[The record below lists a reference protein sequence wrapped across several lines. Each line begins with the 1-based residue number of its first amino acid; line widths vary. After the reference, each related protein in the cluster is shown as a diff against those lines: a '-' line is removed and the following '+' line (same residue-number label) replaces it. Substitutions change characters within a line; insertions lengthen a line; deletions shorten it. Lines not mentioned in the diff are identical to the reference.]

1 MLLLC
6 LIAALAGTP
15 LRQAE
20 AASDF
25 ARSQAERGQE
35 HVETIDGGVGDDA
48 EIAILKGGRDAASF
62 SAVPL
67 PLPPAAEDLLPSH
80 LPFVPS
86 PGFGPHPRPCP
97 ATLSPGSDRCHA
109 WLQCLL
115 F

>member
-6 LIAALAGTP
+6 LIAALSGTP

-25 ARSQAERGQE
+25 ARSRAELGQDHIE
-35 HVETIDGGVGDDA
+35 MIDGGVGDDVEVA
-48 EIAILKGGRDAASF
+48 VMKDGGDTPSF
-62 SAVPL
+62 QANIPLATADGLLTPLL
-67 PLPPAAEDLLPSH
+67 PLM
-80 LPFVPS
+80 FS
-86 PGFGPHPRPCP
+86 PGFGQRCP
-97 ATLSPGSDRCHA
+97 PGQAATLSPGSDRCHA